1 MTSQLLDSLR
11 KYPLPGW
18 DLDCDLEKFS
28 QAAITAA
35 VKRLLEEH
43 DQFPV
48 PWSREEQHVGF
59 FVVKSDDRYLGFSGL
74 PAPGEDE
81 DNDGEEDE
89 ALPALGLSVEAFSG
103 SESAA
108 DAIVGVCF
116 S

>member
-1 MTSQLLDSLR
+1 MTNRLLDSLR

-28 QAAITAA
+28 ETAITAA

-43 DQFPV
+43 GQFPV
-48 PWSREEQHVGF
+48 PWSREERHVGF
-59 FVVKSDDRYLGFSGL
+59 FVVKRDDRYLGFSGL

-81 DNDGEEDE
+81 GNDEDE
-89 ALPALGLSVEAFSG
+89 VLPALGLSAEAFSS